1 MSNSPARIAALAAS
15 DSVSSTP
22 VSSTLPGTA
31 VAVPAPA
38 EAGERWTPERQ
49 AQFLRELA
57 ACHCVSAA
65 ARAVGMSRQSAY
77 RLRARLKGQ
86 PFDRGWAMATGC
98 MFDALAQA
106 ALERALHGVEVPH
119 YHKGELVGTSRKFDE
134 RLTIALLDKAAAL
147 GRVPEVPNH
156 AVAPRDL
163 AAQIERVE
171 HGAETW
177 VDESE
182 PRRRRR

>member
-1 MSNSPARIAALAAS
+1 MSNSPARIAALVPS
-15 DSVSSTP
+15 DGA
-22 VSSTLPGTA
+22 LPHPPATA
-31 VAVPAPA
+31 VALPAPPD
-38 EAGERWTPERQ
+38 AGERWTPERQ

-57 ACHCVSAA
+57 ASHCVSAA

-77 RLRARLKGQ
+77 RLRARLRGQ
-86 PFDRGWAMATGC
+86 PFDRGWAMAMGS

-106 ALERALHGVEVPH
+106 ALERALHGVEVSH
-119 YHKGELVGTSRKFDE
+119 YHKGEVVGTSRKFDE
-134 RLTIALLDKAAAL
+134 RLTIALLNRAAMLA
-147 GRVPEVPNH
+147 RVPAVPSH

-163 AAQIERVE
+163 AAQIARVE
-171 HGAETW
+171 HGPETW